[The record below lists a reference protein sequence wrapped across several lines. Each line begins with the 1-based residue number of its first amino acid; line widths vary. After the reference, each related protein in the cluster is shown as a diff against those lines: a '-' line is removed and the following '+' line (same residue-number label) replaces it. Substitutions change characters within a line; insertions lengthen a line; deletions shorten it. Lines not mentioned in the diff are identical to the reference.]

1 LKTPSDARARKYKVW
16 GELHG
21 KIFSGQSV
29 EPYIIAALLSRFAS
43 DWLRVSPYAIGDV
56 DVERIIAK
64 RGSFHV
70 ARIAAFL
77 LRGNDE
83 WKITRPTLQRLIEK
97 LETHENDPSEFLELM
112 DEAFGILLKIITE
125 SETYAADADRALKSA
140 SLDRDIDK
148 YLHLNKSVAVNLS
161 A

>member
-1 LKTPSDARARKYKVW
+1 
-16 GELHG
+16 
-21 KIFSGQSV
+21 
-29 EPYIIAALLSRFAS
+29 
-43 DWLRVSPYAIGDV
+43 
-56 DVERIIAK
+56 
-64 RGSFHV
+64 
-70 ARIAAFL
+70 
-77 LRGNDE
+77 
-83 WKITRPTLQRLIEK
+83 
-97 LETHENDPSEFLELM
+97 M